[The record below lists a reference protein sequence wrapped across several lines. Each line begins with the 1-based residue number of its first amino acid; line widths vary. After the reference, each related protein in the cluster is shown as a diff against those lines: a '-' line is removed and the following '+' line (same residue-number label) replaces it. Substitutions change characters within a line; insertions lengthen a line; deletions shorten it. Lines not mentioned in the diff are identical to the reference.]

1 MFEKQPNFNV
11 EHGEILN
18 QAINGATSIENVV
31 KILEESV
38 VEEIQDPNG
47 NFYYKENIIADL
59 RDLEE
64 TVTNLSEDEIN
75 SEETHTTIVGY
86 LNLLPNNYSLRQH
99 TLRLLPSINPLMKKF
114 IF

>member
-11 EHGEILN
+11 EHGETLN
-18 QAINGATSIENVV
+18 RAINGAISIENVI

-47 NFYYKENIIADL
+47 NFYYKENIVADL
-59 RDLEE
+59 KGLEE
-64 TVTNLSEDEIN
+64 TVANISEDEIN
-75 SEETHTTIVGY
+75 SEEAHVTIVNY
-86 LNLLPNNYSLRQH
+86 LNRLPNNYSLRQH
-99 TLRLLPSINPLMKKF
+99 ALRLLPSINPLMKKF